1 MDKEAIV
8 LIIALLCL
16 FTVILLAGLSD
27 KFAKD
32 NCEKNG
38 GMYINNRICLSKE
51 QIDILTNK
59 DN

>member
-1 MDKEAIV
+1 MDKEDIVFIIV
-8 LIIALLCL
+8 LLCI
-16 FTVILLAGLSD
+16 FTFILLTGLSD
-27 KFAKD
+27 KFTKD